1 MLQGRIR
8 RGLLKF
14 SLYWAALVASCLIV
28 FVISALHM
36 TVKPLQFEAPITS
49 LDDIFLP
56 DVCPQN
62 LSDRIITQR
71 MIFQVTL
78 TAEAVS
84 VDPISRTIT
93 MNWYPELANL
103 DCKSNISRVF
113 DVYLQR

>member
-1 MLQGRIR
+1 
-8 RGLLKF
+8 
-14 SLYWAALVASCLIV
+14 
-28 FVISALHM
+28 M

-56 DVCPQN
+56 DVCPQY